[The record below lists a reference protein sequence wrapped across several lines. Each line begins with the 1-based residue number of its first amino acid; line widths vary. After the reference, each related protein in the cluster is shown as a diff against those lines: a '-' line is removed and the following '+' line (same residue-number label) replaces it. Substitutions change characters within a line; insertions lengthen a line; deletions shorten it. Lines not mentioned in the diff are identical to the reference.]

1 MRTEVRLPS
10 VYVVKLSLDHEICKR
25 REVRLTP
32 LIIAMHHDRVSK
44 DVDVLPTWLPR
55 YVLRIDSGAGSFHGS
70 YRSQPVPRLNLPC
83 ASISFIFR
91 GSRVSRARRR
101 VVRRAGRVKRIRNG
115 KTLRCLMV
123 VENNLW
129 RPLADGRADRGTFAD
144 KVGAVRVWLKDGVG
158 DHDAGTLRTGAE
170 MLNPSKAS
178 LLGVAILA
186 AAVTATDEEE
196 QNSPQDS
203 QDSAASNDTTDYGH
217 SLWVCC
223 LGRC

>member
-10 VYVVKLSLDHEICKR
+10 VYIVKLSLDHEIRKR
-25 REVRLTP
+25 RGVRLTP
-32 LIIAMHHDRVSK
+32 IIIAMHHDRVGK
-44 DVDVLPTWLPR
+44 YVDVLSAWLPG

-91 GSRVSRARRR
+91 GSGVSRARRR
-101 VVRRAGRVKRIRNG
+101 VVRRAGRIKWIRNG
-115 KTLRCLMV
+115 KTLRCIMV
-123 VENNLW
+123 VENNLR
-129 RPLADGRADRGTFAD
+129 RPLADGGADGGTFAD
-144 KVGAVRVWLKDGVG
+144 KVGAVRVWLQDWIG
-158 DHDAGTLRTGAE
+158 DHDAGALRTGAE

-186 AAVTATDEEE
+186 VAVAATDEEE
-196 QNSPQDS
+196 QDASQNS
-203 QDSAASNDTTDYGH
+203 QDSAASNDTTNYGH
-217 SLWVCC
+217 CLWVCC